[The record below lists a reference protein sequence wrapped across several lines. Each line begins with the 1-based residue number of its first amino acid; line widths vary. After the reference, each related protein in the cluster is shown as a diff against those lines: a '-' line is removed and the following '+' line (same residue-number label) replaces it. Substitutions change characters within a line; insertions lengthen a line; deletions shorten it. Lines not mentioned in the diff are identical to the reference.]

1 MSESGVFQLP
11 SQLTHDQASAVA
23 AQVGNLARTQPSLQI
38 DASRLTHF
46 DSSALAVL
54 LAGLREAAQHQHA
67 LKVSG
72 LPAKALALARVYGVQ
87 DLLHLQS

>member
-54 LAGLREAAQHQHA
+54 LGLRRILIQKGSA
-67 LKVSG
+67 LRVDG
-72 LPAKALALARVYGVQ
+72 MTPRLRELASLYGVM
-87 DLLHLQS
+87 DLLQPA